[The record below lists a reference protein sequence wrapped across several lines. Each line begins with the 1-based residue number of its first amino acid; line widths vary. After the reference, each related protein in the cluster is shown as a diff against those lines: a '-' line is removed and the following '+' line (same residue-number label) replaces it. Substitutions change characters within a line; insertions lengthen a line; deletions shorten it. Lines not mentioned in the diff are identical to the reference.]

1 VKTDVTTLDSLEYTP
16 VEPSECGNYW
26 VTPDGKKHRPL
37 QPKHKK
43 FCQLYV
49 QGMSGAEAARRAGFT
64 KHKFGAKA
72 QGSALLRRNPLIA
85 NHIID
90 LMKKEHERAAVS
102 MESHLT
108 ELSLLRDEARD
119 SGQISSAISAEVSRG
134 RAAVSMESHLTE
146 LSLLRD
152 EARDSGQISSAI
164 SAEVSRGRA
173 AGLYI
178 EKKEVTVSKVE
189 TMSDD
194 ELRSRLQQL
203 LDGSNMKVLNDVPYR
218 EEFVPS
224 PEEQSDQGPLAKDR
238 DGSASA
244 GGA

>member
-134 RAAVSMESHLTE
+134 RAA
-146 LSLLRD
+146 
-152 EARDSGQISSAI
+152 
-164 SAEVSRGRA
+164 
-173 AGLYI
+173 GLYI

>member
-1 VKTDVTTLDSLEYTP
+1 MKTDVTTLDSLEYTP

-134 RAAVSMESHLTE
+134 RAA
-146 LSLLRD
+146 
-152 EARDSGQISSAI
+152 
-164 SAEVSRGRA
+164 
-173 AGLYI
+173 GLYI

-238 DGSASA
+238 DGSAPA

>member
-1 VKTDVTTLDSLEYTP
+1 MATEVTTLESLEYTP
-16 VEPSECGNYW
+16 VAPSECGNYW

-37 QPKHKK
+37 SPRHKK
-43 FCQLYV
+43 FCSLYV
-49 QGMSGAEAARRAGFT
+49 QGMSGAEAARRSGFT

-90 LMKKEHERAAVS
+90 LMRKEAERQNVS

-108 ELSLLRDEARD
+108 ELSRLRDEAVD
-119 SGQISSAISAEVSRG
+119 SGQISSAISAEISRG
-134 RAAVSMESHLTE
+134 KV
-146 LSLLRD
+146 
-152 EARDSGQISSAI
+152 
-164 SAEVSRGRA
+164 

-194 ELRSRLQQL
+194 ELRSKLQEL
-203 LDGSNMKVLNDVPYR
+203 LDGSNMKVVEHVSDG
-218 EEFVPS
+218 EEPIPS
-224 PEEQSDQGPLAKDR
+224 IEEQFIEGPLAKDR
-238 DGSASA
+238 DGSTSA
-244 GGA
+244 GSA

>member
-134 RAAVSMESHLTE
+134 RAA
-146 LSLLRD
+146 
-152 EARDSGQISSAI
+152 
-164 SAEVSRGRA
+164 
-173 AGLYI
+173 GLYI

-194 ELRSRLQQL
+194 ELKSRLQQL

-244 GGA
+244 GSA

>member
-1 VKTDVTTLDSLEYTP
+1 MATEVTTLESLEYTP

-37 QPKHKK
+37 SPRHKK
-43 FCQLYV
+43 FCSLYV
-49 QGMSGAEAARRAGFT
+49 QGMSGAEAARKSGFT

-90 LMKKEHERAAVS
+90 LLRKEVERQNVS

-108 ELSLLRDEARD
+108 ELSRLRDEAVD
-119 SGQISSAISAEVSRG
+119 SGQISSAISAEISRG
-134 RAAVSMESHLTE
+134 K
-146 LSLLRD
+146 
-152 EARDSGQISSAI
+152 
-164 SAEVSRGRA
+164 A

-189 TMSDD
+189 TMSDE
-194 ELRSRLQQL
+194 ELRSKLQDL
-203 LDGSNMKVLNDVPYR
+203 LDGSNMKVVNHVSDG
-218 EEFVPS
+218 EETLPRI
-224 PEEQSDQGPLAKDR
+224 EDELAEGPLAESG
-238 DGSASA
+238 DGSTTAGSA
-244 GGA
+244 

>member
-134 RAAVSMESHLTE
+134 RAA
-146 LSLLRD
+146 
-152 EARDSGQISSAI
+152 
-164 SAEVSRGRA
+164 
-173 AGLYI
+173 GLYI

-194 ELRSRLQQL
+194 ELKSRLQQL

>member
-1 VKTDVTTLDSLEYTP
+1 MATEVTTLESLEYTP

-37 QPKHKK
+37 SPRHKK
-43 FCQLYV
+43 FCSLYV
-49 QGMSGAEAARRAGFT
+49 QGMSGAEAARKSGFT

-90 LMKKEHERAAVS
+90 LLRKEAERQNVS

-108 ELSLLRDEARD
+108 ELSRLRDEAVD
-119 SGQISSAISAEVSRG
+119 SGQISSAISAEISRG
-134 RAAVSMESHLTE
+134 K
-146 LSLLRD
+146 
-152 EARDSGQISSAI
+152 
-164 SAEVSRGRA
+164 A

-178 EKKEVTVSKVE
+178 EKKEVTVNKVE
-189 TMSDD
+189 TMSDE
-194 ELRSRLQQL
+194 ELRSKLQDL
-203 LDGSNMKVLNDVPYR
+203 LDGSNMKVVNHVSDGEDSL
-218 EEFVPS
+218 PS
-224 PEEQSDQGPLAKDR
+224 IEDELTESPLAEDR

-244 GGA
+244 GSA

>member
-1 VKTDVTTLDSLEYTP
+1 LTTAVTTLESLEYTP
-16 VEPSECGNYW
+16 VVPSECGNFW

-43 FCQLYV
+43 FCQLYI

-64 KHKFGAKA
+64 KHKYGAKA
-72 QGSALLRRNPLIA
+72 QGSALLRRNPLVA
-85 NHIID
+85 NYIID
-90 LMKKEHERAAVS
+90 LLQKEQE
-102 MESHLT
+102 
-108 ELSLLRDEARD
+108 
-119 SGQISSAISAEVSRG
+119 

-189 TMSDD
+189 TMSDE
-194 ELRSRLQQL
+194 ELRSKLQDL

-218 EEFVPS
+218 EEIIPS
-224 PEEQSDQGPLAKDR
+224 VEEQSAQGSLAKDR
-238 DGSASA
+238 DGSAPA

>member
-1 VKTDVTTLDSLEYTP
+1 MATDVTTLDSLEYTP
-16 VEPSECGNYW
+16 VVPSECGNFW

-43 FCQLYV
+43 FCQLYI
-49 QGMSGAEAARRAGFT
+49 QGLSGAEAARRAGFT
-64 KHKFGAKA
+64 KHKYGAKA
-72 QGSALLRRNPLIA
+72 QGSALLRRNPLVA
-85 NHIID
+85 NYIID
-90 LMKKEHERAAVS
+90 LLKKEQE
-102 MESHLT
+102 
-108 ELSLLRDEARD
+108 
-119 SGQISSAISAEVSRG
+119 

-194 ELRSRLQQL
+194 ELMSRLKDL

-218 EEFVPS
+218 EELVSS
-224 PEEQSDQGPLAKDR
+224 PEDELTQGPLAKDR
-238 DGSASA
+238 DGSVTAGSA
-244 GGA
+244 

>member
-134 RAAVSMESHLTE
+134 RAA
-146 LSLLRD
+146 
-152 EARDSGQISSAI
+152 
-164 SAEVSRGRA
+164 
-173 AGLYI
+173 GLYI

-194 ELRSRLQQL
+194 ELKSRLQQL

-238 DGSASA
+238 DGSAPA

>member
-134 RAAVSMESHLTE
+134 RAA
-146 LSLLRD
+146 
-152 EARDSGQISSAI
+152 
-164 SAEVSRGRA
+164 
-173 AGLYI
+173 GLYI
-178 EKKEVTVSKVE
+178 EKKEVTVSKIE

-238 DGSASA
+238 DGSAPA

>member
-1 VKTDVTTLDSLEYTP
+1 MSNEVTTLESLEYTP

-37 QPKHKK
+37 SPRHKK
-43 FCQLYV
+43 FCSLYV

-90 LMKKEHERAAVS
+90 LMRKEAERQNVS

-108 ELSLLRDEARD
+108 ELSRLRDEAVD
-119 SGQISSAISAEVSRG
+119 SGQISSAISAEISRG
-134 RAAVSMESHLTE
+134 K
-146 LSLLRD
+146 
-152 EARDSGQISSAI
+152 
-164 SAEVSRGRA
+164 A

-178 EKKEVTVSKVE
+178 EKKEVTVNKVE
-189 TMSDD
+189 AMSDE
-194 ELRSRLQQL
+194 ELRARLQQL
-203 LDGSNMKVLNDVPYR
+203 LDGSNMRVVNHVSDR
-218 EEFVPS
+218 EESLPS
-224 PEEQSDQGPLAKDR
+224 IEDEFNQGPLAEDR
-238 DGSASA
+238 DGSAPARSA
-244 GGA
+244 

>member
-134 RAAVSMESHLTE
+134 RAA
-146 LSLLRD
+146 
-152 EARDSGQISSAI
+152 
-164 SAEVSRGRA
+164 
-173 AGLYI
+173 GLYI

-218 EEFVPS
+218 EEFVSS

-244 GGA
+244 GSA

>member
-134 RAAVSMESHLTE
+134 RAA
-146 LSLLRD
+146 
-152 EARDSGQISSAI
+152 
-164 SAEVSRGRA
+164 
-173 AGLYI
+173 GLYI

-194 ELRSRLQQL
+194 ELKSRLQQL

-218 EEFVPS
+218 EEFVSS

-244 GGA
+244 GSA

>member
-1 VKTDVTTLDSLEYTP
+1 MKTDVTTLDSLEYTP

-134 RAAVSMESHLTE
+134 RAA
-146 LSLLRD
+146 
-152 EARDSGQISSAI
+152 
-164 SAEVSRGRA
+164 
-173 AGLYI
+173 GLYI

-218 EEFVPS
+218 EEFVSS

>member
-1 VKTDVTTLDSLEYTP
+1 MTTAVTTLESLEYTP
-16 VEPSECGNYW
+16 VVPSECGNFW

-37 QPKHKK
+37 QPKHTK
-43 FCQLYV
+43 FCQLYI

-64 KHKFGAKA
+64 KHKYGAKA
-72 QGSALLRRNPLIA
+72 QGSALLRRNPLVA
-85 NHIID
+85 NYIID
-90 LMKKEHERAAVS
+90 LLRKEQE
-102 MESHLT
+102 
-108 ELSLLRDEARD
+108 
-119 SGQISSAISAEVSRG
+119 

-189 TMSDD
+189 TMSDE
-194 ELRSRLQQL
+194 ELRSKLQDL

-218 EEFVPS
+218 EEIIPS
-224 PEEQSDQGPLAKDR
+224 VEEQSAQGSLAKDR
-238 DGSASA
+238 DGSTPA

>member
-1 VKTDVTTLDSLEYTP
+1 MKTDVTTLDSLEYTP

-134 RAAVSMESHLTE
+134 RAA
-146 LSLLRD
+146 
-152 EARDSGQISSAI
+152 
-164 SAEVSRGRA
+164 
-173 AGLYI
+173 GLYI